1 MKTIKEKINGMV
13 SVNPP
18 SEYIKVCDLTTPRWI
33 RFTVNFIF
41 LLMLVIILL
50 RLFRS
55 PLYFLLVVGVLGAFI
70 PTTFISIYLH
80 EKCHQVI
87 FEMLTGKPAI
97 IRLSLV
103 TSSCRPTVPCSVPAY
118 LAAQIF
124 PLITTATLGVITSV
138 LYIFNASLWIIFAFI
153 LTTIH
158 SFLGSS
164 VDLYWAFKLRN
175 FPTNYVAIDHG
186 TWAEVYA
193 PSRYV

>member
-97 IRLSLV
+97 IRLHPIGSN
-103 TSSCRPTVPCSVPAY
+103 CRPTAPCPVPAY
-118 LAAQIF
+118 LAAEIF
-124 PLITTATLGVITSV
+124 PLITTASLGVLTSV
-138 LYIFNASLWIIFAFI
+138 LFIFNTPQWIIFGFT
-153 LTTIH
+153 LTIIH
-158 SFLGSS
+158 SFL
-164 VDLYWAFKLRN
+164 
-175 FPTNYVAIDHG
+175 
-186 TWAEVYA
+186 
-193 PSRYV
+193 

>member
-50 RLFRS
+50 RLIRS
-55 PLYFLLVVGVLGAFI
+55 PLYFLLVVGILGAFI

-97 IRLSLV
+97 IRLHPIGSN
-103 TSSCRPTVPCSVPAY
+103 CRPTAPCPVPAY
-118 LAAQIF
+118 LAAEIF
-124 PLITTATLGVITSV
+124 PLITTASLGVLTSV
-138 LYIFNASLWIIFAFI
+138 LFIFNTPQWIIFGFT
-153 LTTIH
+153 LTIIH
-158 SFLGSS
+158 SFL
-164 VDLYWAFKLRN
+164 
-175 FPTNYVAIDHG
+175 
-186 TWAEVYA
+186 
-193 PSRYV
+193 